1 MTNTELAFGYVL
13 IAEHVRE
20 IRTMVFCILELLLLI
35 WDILLV
41 VYYFVTGKVS
51 LITWI
56 LVVVTFS
63 LFVTVM
69 YNLIFDIKSVKERKK
84 WEKKLLG
91 EVTRQGKITEKE

>member
-1 MTNTELAFGYVL
+1 
-13 IAEHVRE
+13 
-20 IRTMVFCILELLLLI
+20 MVFCILELLLLI